1 MNRREFLSLLGAAT
15 AAVGTGNLFAADA
28 APVKRKPNIIV
39 FVVDD
44 LGYAD
49 LGCQGSTELAT
60 PNIDSIAANGVRF
73 TNGYVSCPVCSP
85 TRAGLLTG
93 RYQERFGHEF
103 NPGPGRATASNE
115 GLPLTERTLPE
126 DLKAAGYVTG
136 MIGKWHLG
144 MAPKFHPQKRGFD
157 EFYGFLGGM
166 HSYVDP
172 NATPGNLI
180 LRNSQP
186 VDEKAYLTDAF
197 NREAVEFVD
206 RHHEQP
212 FFLYLPYNAV
222 HLPQQAPQ
230 EYLDRCVGIKNT
242 RRRRMAAMLLAMDDG
257 VGMVLDRLRRN
268 GIEDDTLIFFF
279 SDNGGP
285 TPVNHSS
292 NAPLSGGKTDLYEG
306 AIRIP
311 FLCQWKGHIP
321 ANVVCDEPMISLD
334 IMPTALAAAGMSLP
348 KARAIDGV
356 NLLPLLTG
364 ESKQPPHEML
374 FWRYG
379 ELQAARRGNMKLL
392 RVEGEPDK
400 LFDLSADIG
409 EKHDLAA
416 EKPAIV
422 REIGAALSHW
432 NGQLAHPLW
441 TQPIR
446 KGVSHPHA
454 EHE

>member
-1 MNRREFLSLLGAAT
+1 MNRREFLSFLGAAT
-15 AAVGTGNLFAADA
+15 AAVGAGNLFAADA
-28 APVKRKPNIIV
+28 VPVKRKPNIIV

-49 LGCQGSTELAT
+49 LGCQGSAELAT

-73 TNGYVSCPVCSP
+73 TSGYVSCPVCSP
-85 TRAGLLTG
+85 TRAGMLTG

-103 NPGPGRATASNE
+103 NPGPGRAASTKE
-115 GLPLTERTLPE
+115 GLPLTERTVAE

-166 HSYVDP
+166 HSYIDAKAMP
-172 NATPGNLI
+172 NNLI

-186 VDEKAYLTDAF
+186 VDEKEYLTDAF

-222 HLPQQAPQ
+222 HLPLQAPQ
-230 EYLDRCVGIKNT
+230 EYLKRCAHIRNT
-242 RRRRMAAMLLAMDDG
+242 RRRIMAAMLLAMDDG
-257 VGMVLDRLRRN
+257 VGMVLDRLRRY
-268 GIEDDTLIFFF
+268 GIEEDTLIFFF

-292 NAPLSGGKTDLYEG
+292 NAPLSGLKTDLYEG

-311 FLCQWKGHIP
+311 FMCQWKGRIP
-321 ANVVCDEPMISLD
+321 AGVVSDEPIISLD
-334 IMPTALAAAGMSLP
+334 IMPTSLAAAGVALP
-348 KARAIDGV
+348 KERAIDGV

-364 ESKQPPHEML
+364 QTKQPPHEML

-379 ELQAARRGNMKLL
+379 ELQAVRRGNMKLL
-392 RVEGEPDK
+392 RVEGESDK
-400 LFDLSADIG
+400 LFDLAADIG

-416 EKPAIV
+416 EKPGVV
-422 REIGAALSHW
+422 RELGAALSRW
-432 NGQLAHPLW
+432 NGELAQPLW
-441 TQPIR
+441 SQPIR